1 MNPSEINSMANDY
14 KWRADVTI
22 ELDFHDDRD
31 TKVIRET
38 HEWWSSSRDEDE
50 AWMEFVESKDTE
62 VLDVTVSSE
71 QWDYENIVF
80 LGEETNG

>member
-50 AWMEFVESKDTE
+50 AWMEFVESTDNE
-62 VLDVTVSSE
+62 VLDENVSDE
-71 QWDYENIVF
+71 QWEYDNIKLLEVAND
-80 LGEETNG
+80 G